1 MNREG
6 ILFIISAPSGTG
18 KSSLIKEFLKK
29 KKILN
34 IRVSISHT
42 TRNIRPGE
50 HQGEHYYFVSIKQFN
65 NMIKNNFFL
74 EYAKVFNHYY
84 GTSKKNI
91 YRFLSNGIHVLLDI
105 DWQGAKQ
112 IRSVIERTCSIFLLP
127 PSKKELYRRLRNRN
141 QDSDSVIYNRMNL
154 SISEIMHYKEYDY
167 VIINDNFNLAVLE
180 LELIIQSE
188 RSCIRYQKKK
198 YDFLIKKLL
207 KEKLLLNK

>member
-1 MNREG
+1 MNQEG

-29 KKILN
+29 NFLLN
-34 IRVSISHT
+34 IKSSISYT
-42 TRNIRPGE
+42 TRSSRPGE
-50 HQGEHYYFVSIKQFN
+50 HQGKHYYFISKKQFHC
-65 NMIKNNFFL
+65 MIKKNFFL

-91 YRFLSNGIHVLLDI
+91 YKLLSKGINVFLDI

-112 IRSVIERTCSIFLLP
+112 IRSLIKKTCSIFLLP

-141 QDSDSVIYNRMNL
+141 QDSDSVIYDRINL

-167 VIINDNFNLAVLE
+167 VIINDDLNSAILE
-180 LELIIQSE
+180 LELIIKSKTSQIYY
-188 RSCIRYQKKK
+188 RKKK
-198 YDFLIKKLL
+198 YNFLIKKLI
-207 KEKLLLNK
+207 KEKLLLN